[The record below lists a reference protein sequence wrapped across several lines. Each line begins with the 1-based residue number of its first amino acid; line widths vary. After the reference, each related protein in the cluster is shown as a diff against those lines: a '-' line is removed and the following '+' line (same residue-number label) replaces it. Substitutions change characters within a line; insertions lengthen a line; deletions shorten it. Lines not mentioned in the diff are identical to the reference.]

1 MQSSEIAE
9 GFRLSQHSVW
19 AAATDQADRGG
30 QFWQLG
36 REPHGTDLLPHTIL
50 GGEGCSELRSSASA
64 AKIESEEKDPKQNSE
79 ENQKVQ
85 VGIISSSVLDPI
97 TENEPEESNEAQEAL
112 ADDKEKDE
120 DAVKDGN
127 NDEDEDPETD
137 KVKSL
142 QRRLSSQKS
151 FEMEDLIGKSNF

>member
-1 MQSSEIAE
+1 MEKIDERHTESESEAE
-9 GFRLSQHSVW
+9 K
-19 AAATDQADRGG
+19 
-30 QFWQLG
+30 
-36 REPHGTDLLPHTIL
+36 DLIVPPSIIQ
-50 GGEGCSELRSSASA
+50 ASA
-64 AKIESEEKDPKQNSE
+64 AKSDIEEKDPKQNSE

-85 VGIISSSVLDPI
+85 GGIISSSVLDPI

-127 NDEDEDPETD
+127 DDENAEKDPESD

-151 FEMEDLIGKSNF
+151 FEMEDLIGKSNYQFKISTLDGTYL